1 MNSKNT
7 TKFTN
12 ISTHDGVDYGSMLQ
26 RLRKSGM
33 NKSNNG
39 LVKVDELGNV
49 GKVGWVGYL
58 KSKKIPIA
66 IGTSILVIVV
76 LLTSWW
82 FYSRSKRFPKEKF
95 LRKEKDDDASKIDL
109 MLQPKP
115 KPSKYSKYILH
126 GVICVLILIG
136 SGVLAWK
143 GGLFHKLLGKK
154 DEIISK
160 E

>member
-1 MNSKNT
+1 MNSKD
-7 TKFTN
+7 TKFAN
-12 ISTHDGVDYGSMLQ
+12 ISNHDGVDYGSMLQ

-39 LVKVDELGNV
+39 LVKVDGLVKV
-49 GKVGWVGYL
+49 GKVGWIGYL

-95 LRKEKDDDASKIDL
+95 IRKEKDDDDVSKIDL
-109 MLQPKP
+109 MLKPKP

-143 GGLFHKLLGKK
+143 GGLFHKLFGKK